1 MIVKRR
7 YEKIEKI
14 SNYNSK
20 VISFYKRIKCLIK
33 KGIEL
38 SVLCDQDIFIYVYDK
53 EKKKMLHFASDP
65 ELDLDH
71 LF

>member
-1 MIVKRR
+1 MIAKRR

-14 SNYNSK
+14 SNNNSK
-20 VISFYKRIKCLIK
+20 IISYNKRIKVLIK

-53 EKKKMLHFASDP
+53 EKKRMLHFASDP
-65 ELDLDH
+65 ELDPVD